1 MVPSPLLPNL
11 GEMGQEIF
19 LPLLWPSPGGEQ
31 SSVRSPLVAGTLNP
45 KAISCFIT
53 SSSEVGVLTF
63 APAAQ

>member
-19 LPLLWPSPGGEQ
+19 LLPWPSPSGEQ
-31 SSVRSPLVAGTLNP
+31 SYARLYLVVGTLDP
-45 KAISCFIT
+45 KGTHRFTT
-53 SSSEVGVLTF
+53 SSLEVGALTF